1 VVCVHTAGPCSFHPQ
16 NSVALDATFKTEG
29 QVEMLKSLKQAFTQE
44 TVSSIEPRVI
54 LPAWKSVIVD
64 CLTIFTLG
72 LCRWRWNG
80 VTLSQC
86 ADKFQAIA
94 DASEDTSQK
103 LKQFAKRR
111 REVEFVCDASVH
123 RDPRAMRM
131 VQSMANVSGA
141 NIVKVESLPDVPVD
155 APSAVFRVP
164 ADDGSTE
171 SMVFGYVLDG
181 VIGGESPQM
190 VYRDEITSIH
200 SEYPDDLSPGDCGCD
215 CGDDS

>member
-29 QVEMLKSLKQAFTQE
+29 QVEMFKSLKQAFTQD

-80 VTLSQC
+80 VTLPEC

-94 DASEDTSQK
+94 DASEETSQK

-111 REVEFVCDASVH
+111 KEVEFVCDASVH

-131 VQSMANVSGA
+131 VQSMADVSGA

-164 ADDGSTE
+164 GDDGSTE

-181 VIGGESPQM
+181 VIDGKSPQM
-190 VYRDEITSIH
+190 VYVDEIRDDSDDH
-200 SEYPDDLSPGDCGCD
+200 SEDAGGFDSGSFDDGE
-215 CGDDS
+215 